1 VEWLS
6 TADFIVHETSPA
18 PAHTP
23 VEYLNALPPELR
35 SKMGLVHMPDDFDV
49 SSTSI
54 RLLKD
59 GEFITI

>member
-1 VEWLS
+1 
-6 TADFIVHETSPA
+6 
-18 PAHTP
+18 

-35 SKMGLVHMPDDFDV
+35 AKMALVHMPDDFDV
-49 SSTSI
+49 SSTTI